1 MVADRCND
9 SKADE
14 TCWCLLVVELF
25 LSSTVCPEG
34 SVGAEDEER
43 ESLFFYLFFFFFLLP
58 IPRRQKRET
67 GFSSFSPLLRLL
79 LSNTTVIPADWS
91 SPLFSSCF
99 LSFSLARCPVA
110 ASSPA
115 FFSVVS
121 WSDGVVR
128 GGSGGHG
135 RVGEGS
141 LALRSRRQQTQGQP
155 SQPSPVSQPPF
166 SFYRRR
172 KTFFIPIVPLEALS
186 SSSAPSF
193 KIFHGL
199 RARTTF
205 DPFCSTFFLKSSA
218 VVPTT
223 NVTEVAK
230 LEQGRLGFSKAFSLK
245 WPQLKKYH
253 YNRL

>member
-1 MVADRCND
+1 M
-9 SKADE
+9 
-14 TCWCLLVVELF
+14 
-25 LSSTVCPEG
+25 
-34 SVGAEDEER
+34 
-43 ESLFFYLFFFFFLLP
+43 
-58 IPRRQKRET
+58 
-67 GFSSFSPLLRLL
+67 
-79 LSNTTVIPADWS
+79 
-91 SPLFSSCF
+91 
-99 LSFSLARCPVA
+99 
-110 ASSPA
+110 
-115 FFSVVS
+115 
-121 WSDGVVR
+121 VR

-253 YNRL
+253 YNRLTDCSSFIYRGDACLSTSPPFALSIARTAQLENNQFYTPSLMAGDGRTNPVLPIKDNTIATKIFVFFCFCS